1 MTLGSVLFG
10 VVIGY
15 GVHKVAGNYL
25 DKGIDPAL
33 AAAKEQIMAQVNKA
47 RAKAQVT
54 SVEEKIA
61 AAESVEAHVIE
72 MS

>member
-33 AAAKEQIMAQVNKA
+33 AAAKEQIMAGIKKA
-47 RAKAQVT
+47 QAKAT
-54 SVEEKIA
+54 KSVEQKIA
-61 AAESVEAHVIE
+61 DAEQVDAHVIE